1 MPLVDLRLP
10 PGAPDPPH
18 DVQAFLREAG
28 RRVERFREG
37 RRLPGFVP
45 SDFGAVYAGL
55 QGLDEENLAPGRWF
69 CEWGSGFGVAACLAA
84 LLGFDA
90 CGIEIEG
97 ELVDESRRLADDFGL
112 PVQFAR
118 GSFLPAAA
126 DARACA
132 AGGFAWLATG
142 EVCGHQALGLDPD
155 DFDVIFAY
163 PWPDE
168 ERLTAA
174 LFDRYARPGAVLA
187 TYHGGDAVRL
197 RRREGRKRARR

>member
-10 PGAPDPPH
+10 ADARPPPH
-18 DVQAFLREAG
+18 EVRVFLREAG
-28 RRVERFREG
+28 RRVERFRQDH
-37 RRLPGFVP
+37 RLPGFVP
-45 SDFGAVYAGL
+45 SDFGAVYAALCGL
-55 QGLDEENLAPGRWF
+55 EEENLAPGRWF

-90 CGIEIEG
+90 CGIEVEG

-118 GSFLPAAA
+118 GSFLPAEA
-126 DARACA
+126 DARAG
-132 AGGFAWLATG
+132 GGFAWLATG
-142 EVCGHQALGLDPD
+142 EVCGHRALGLDPD

-174 LFDRYARPGAVLA
+174 LFDRYARAGAVLT

-197 RRREGRKRARR
+197 RRKAGRARARR